1 MAFGSGSKQF
11 GGNPSSEVKST
22 GIKAAMEKEEI
33 LLWQLVDLLE
43 ERHLFFNL
51 VHQSNTLFLD
61 EGVMTNRCS

>member
-43 ERHLFFNL
+43 ER
-51 VHQSNTLFLD
+51 S
-61 EGVMTNRCS
+61 